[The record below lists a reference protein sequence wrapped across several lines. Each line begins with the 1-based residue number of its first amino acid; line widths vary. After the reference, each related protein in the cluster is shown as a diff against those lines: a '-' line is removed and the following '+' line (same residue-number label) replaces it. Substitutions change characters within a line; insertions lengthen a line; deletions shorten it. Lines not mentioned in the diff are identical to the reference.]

1 MTLLA
6 RQTGS
11 RASPKSTARSYLCT
25 MSDSGHQEPGEAAIP
40 RAGRRRLTR
49 RDARVVL
56 RNEQRG
62 RSVDV
67 ARSRAAQ
74 HAGDC
79 RVASLLAMT
88 LAVGTPA
95 ETLAGGPLIPLCVRR

>member
-56 RNEQRG
+56 RNEQG
-62 RSVDV
+62 NIVSMW
-67 ARSRAAQ
+67 
-74 HAGDC
+74 
-79 RVASLLAMT
+79 RVLKWLSTLEIAASLR
-88 LAVGTPA
+88 PSQ
-95 ETLAGGPLIPLCVRR
+95 